1 VMPDDRRHPEVTLP
15 TYALGWFVESYK
27 GRTVVSHGG
36 NIDGFSALVSFLP
49 REGIGVVALTNLNG
63 NPLPEIVAYSIY
75 DRLLG
80 LPPTPWNDRL
90 LKLHD
95 EVEAAGKESKA
106 KGEADRIPNAD
117 PSHPLADYAGEYA
130 EPGYGALT
138 IAHEGDAL
146 TLRYNAFAG
155 PLRHRHYDTFDFDWE
170 QEDERFPCTFATD
183 ANGRVASVAIPLEPN
198 VADIVFVRQPP
209 AAMTDPAFLD
219 RFVGVYDLMGVAA
232 TVGRKG
238 AALWLSIPGQP
249 DRELEPV
256 EGTRFRLKGLGPE
269 FSIEFQTDD
278 QGNAVAA
285 LVSQPNAL
293 FTARKTG

>member
-1 VMPDDRRHPEVTLP
+1 
-15 TYALGWFVESYK
+15 
-27 GRTVVSHGG
+27 
-36 NIDGFSALVSFLP
+36 
-49 REGIGVVALTNLNG
+49 
-63 NPLPEIVAYSIY
+63 
-75 DRLLG
+75 
-80 LPPTPWNDRL
+80 
-90 LKLHD
+90 
-95 EVEAAGKESKA
+95 
-106 KGEADRIPNAD
+106 
-117 PSHPLADYAGEYA
+117 
-130 EPGYGALT
+130 
-138 IAHEGDAL
+138 
-146 TLRYNAFAG
+146 
-155 PLRHRHYDTFDFDWE
+155 
-170 QEDERFPCTFATD
+170 
-183 ANGRVASVAIPLEPN
+183 
-198 VADIVFVRQPP
+198 
-209 AAMTDPAFLD
+209 MTDPAFLD